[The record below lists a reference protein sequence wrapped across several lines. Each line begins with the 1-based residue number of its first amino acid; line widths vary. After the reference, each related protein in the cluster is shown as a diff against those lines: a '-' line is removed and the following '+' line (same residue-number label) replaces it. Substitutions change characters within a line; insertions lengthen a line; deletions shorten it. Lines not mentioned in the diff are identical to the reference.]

1 MLKECNKFRE
11 HQARE
16 VLIETLETQLEN
28 RQAALKELNDQIAE
42 SDIMLE
48 KLKHMVGTNS
58 NTSSVVVPMEE

>member
-48 KLKHMVGTNS
+48 KLKHMVGPNS
-58 NTSSVVVPMEE
+58 NSVVVPMEE